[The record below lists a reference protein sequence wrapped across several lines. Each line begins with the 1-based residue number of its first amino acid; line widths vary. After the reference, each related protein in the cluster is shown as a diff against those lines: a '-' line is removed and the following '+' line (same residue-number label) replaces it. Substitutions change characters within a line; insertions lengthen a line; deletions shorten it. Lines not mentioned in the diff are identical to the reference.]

1 LNKVKLNPDDV
12 TYEKIVDTNRV
23 AKVVKGGRN
32 FSFNAIVVVGNQ
44 QGVVGVGTGKAN
56 EITDAIRKAK
66 NKAVINAFRV
76 PIVKGT
82 IPHEVNAKYG
92 PSKILVKPAT
102 PGTGLIA
109 GGTPRALFE
118 AAGIQNILAKSMG
131 SNTPCNLV
139 KACIVALT
147 ELRTLSQVAKM
158 RGKTFDQ
165 LRDIPSNPAEQNNEE
180 IDTTS
185 SPNHKKKKI
194 EKETSPEHFE
204 IDQNV
209 ASLSSTPPI
218 EDMLNEEV
226 NNET

>member
-1 LNKVKLNPDDV
+1 MNKVKLNPEDI

-56 EITDAIRKAK
+56 EITDAIKKAR
-66 NKAVINAFRV
+66 NKAVVNAFRV

-109 GGTPRALFE
+109 GGTPRAVFE

-139 KACIVALT
+139 KACVVAMT
-147 ELRTLSQVAKM
+147 ELRTLAQVAKL
-158 RGKTFDQ
+158 RGKAFDE
-165 LRDIPSNPAEQNNEE
+165 LAGEKKSS
-180 IDTTS
+180 TS
-185 SPNHKKKKI
+185 SKNDNLSPI
-194 EKETSPEHFE
+194 DLKEL
-204 IDQNV
+204 Q
-209 ASLSSTPPI
+209 
-218 EDMLNEEV
+218 EEV
-226 NNET
+226 LYEN

>member
-1 LNKVKLNPDDV
+1 LSKVILTPEEV
-12 TYEKIVDTNRV
+12 TYEKIIDTNRV

-44 QGVVGVGTGKAN
+44 NGIVGIGTGKAN

-66 NKAVINAFRV
+66 DKAIKNTYRV

-109 GGTPRALFE
+109 GGTARAIFE

-139 KACIVALT
+139 KACIVAIT
-147 ELRTLSQVAKM
+147 ELRTISQVAKL
-158 RGKTFDQ
+158 RGKSFSELTGQ
-165 LRDIPSNPAEQNNEE
+165 
-180 IDTTS
+180 
-185 SPNHKKKKI
+185 
-194 EKETSPEHFE
+194 
-204 IDQNV
+204 
-209 ASLSSTPPI
+209 
-218 EDMLNEEV
+218 EDS
-226 NNET
+226 